1 MNNNNY
7 LKATITEALPGLK
20 FRAVTEDGKELLV
33 HLAGKLRIHRIRVVP
48 GDTVF
53 VEVTPYDDARGR
65 ITKRL

>member
-1 MNNNNY
+1 MKNNII
-7 LKATITEALPGLK
+7 KATITEALPGLK
-20 FRAVTEDGKELLV
+20 FRTVTEEGKEILA

-53 VEVTPYDDARGR
+53 IEVTPYDDRRGR